1 MQKQVPRSIEEIDI
15 GDEIGPIVYVP
26 TAAIV
31 QRYAAIVRMID
42 RRFIDLEVAHQK
54 GFTSPIVPGPLS
66 ATLLTQMLT
75 DHFPGW
81 RLRTLNLSFRSP
93 VKHGEQLTCWGTV
106 TEKDLPE
113 GIATV
118 HCDVVAETAQGERAV
133 VGTAILQR
141 RRPRH

>member
-1 MQKQVPRSIEEIDI
+1 MSERLAKAFDEVEI
-15 GDEIGPIVYVP
+15 GDEIGPVVHIP
-26 TAAIV
+26 TAEV
-31 QRYAAIVRMID
+31 VRRYASTVQMID
-42 RRFIDLEVAHQK
+42 RRFIDPEVAHQR

-81 RLRTLNLSFRSP
+81 RLRTFNISFRSP

-106 TEKDLPE
+106 TEKDMPE
-113 GIATV
+113 GIPTV

-133 VGTAILQR
+133 VGSAVLQR
-141 RRPRH
+141 RTPRN